1 MKNRGEC
8 RSCLATIFFAK
19 AIPTDKNP
27 NPKPNP
33 IDEMPDR
40 EKGNLLVSID
50 RLNYKVITGV
60 DLLEMRARGA
70 DLFLSHFV
78 TCPAAQAMRMKK
90 AA

>member
-1 MKNRGEC
+1 
-8 RSCLATIFFAK
+8 
-19 AIPTDKNP
+19 
-27 NPKPNP
+27 
-33 IDEMPDR
+33 MPDR